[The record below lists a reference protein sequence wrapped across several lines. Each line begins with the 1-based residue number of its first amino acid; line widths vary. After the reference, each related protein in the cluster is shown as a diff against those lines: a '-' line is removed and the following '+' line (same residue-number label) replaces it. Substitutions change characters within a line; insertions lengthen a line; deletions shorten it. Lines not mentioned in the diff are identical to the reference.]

1 MKTQLGRS
9 RHALVRQLV
18 AALAL
23 AAWSSGTL
31 LLAGQTGSAVEISV
45 TLLPAGAGSGCTAS
59 VDARGLPTVNC
70 RPPVISAGSGG
81 TASAGGSG
89 QPVIG
94 HRSPNARMLV
104 ADAVTEEAESYFA
117 WGEYSSRTI
126 FAGGREYL
134 EMTVT
139 W

>member
-1 MKTQLGRS
+1 M
-9 RHALVRQLV
+9 

-23 AAWSSGTL
+23 AAWTSGTP
-31 LLAGQTGSAVEISV
+31 LLAGQTGSAFQISV
-45 TLLPAGAGSGCTAS
+45 TLLPAGAGSGCTTTLDS
-59 VDARGLPTVNC
+59 RGRPTVSC
-70 RPPVISAGSGG
+70 RPPVVSAGSGD
-81 TASAGGSG
+81 AAGLAVAGE
-89 QPVIG
+89 PVIG
-94 HRSPNARMLV
+94 HRLADARVRV

-126 FAGGREYL
+126 IAGGREYL